1 MIKGVISIVI
11 IGFAIM
17 GRSIVN
23 AEEIANCDQ
32 EQIAESQVI
41 RHPKIDTMKNVV
53 ELTEDSEENMNGSN
67 NGDLALANQVNS
79 DSNIFNTEEWSTAK
93 IEDTNSIEWSSAK
106 NEDTNLT
113 EWSSAK
119 NEDTNSTEWSTEKI
133 EDTASTNLLETL
145 EVEPYLNSGELETT
159 TETNNSFEH
168 SVTISFEVG
177 EGIRLNDAYIVV
189 REIITQGEVNI
200 SSGQEYE
207 MNNQKL
213 SIHFNGNDNTEIASQ
228 FNAKTSG
235 YNDGSVTGDRN
246 FFHKPVNKLSF
257 MIVGDIFIKATK
269 DNIQS
274 NLQFND
280 FIIGFEKDYNKL
292 WFGQT
297 TGQHTKNSD
306 EINSLLMIG
315 NNDQNNQVF
324 ASFETNDAQQTIN
337 LNNYTVIKEP
347 VDYSPKVDN
356 ILQKLKELP
365 TEGTLLTSKNYSGF
379 YDPTVNHIQG
389 HSVYTNHNGIIFDI
403 YTHSVKS
410 ADYAHIFVSNR
421 TTGQTIGFNTFGLN
435 QRHPG
440 GINIIG
446 DYLVVP
452 TEDNNKSTI
461 AMYDLRSLDVGELR
475 RVEDFQLNLS
485 HKAGSLALIDY
496 HQDGKDYYLMMVAHL
511 DGKNS
516 VYHVYRA
523 EKQNNIETAK
533 FEKVSEL
540 PFSKDFHG
548 NGLVKNRNKQNIY
561 IIG

>member
-1 MIKGVISIVI
+1 M
-11 IGFAIM
+11 
-17 GRSIVN
+17 
-23 AEEIANCDQ
+23 
-32 EQIAESQVI
+32 
-41 RHPKIDTMKNVV
+41 
-53 ELTEDSEENMNGSN
+53 
-67 NGDLALANQVNS
+67 
-79 DSNIFNTEEWSTAK
+79 
-93 IEDTNSIEWSSAK
+93 
-106 NEDTNLT
+106 
-113 EWSSAK
+113 
-119 NEDTNSTEWSTEKI
+119 
-133 EDTASTNLLETL
+133 
-145 EVEPYLNSGELETT
+145 
-159 TETNNSFEH
+159 
-168 SVTISFEVG
+168 
-177 EGIRLNDAYIVV
+177 
-189 REIITQGEVNI
+189 
-200 SSGQEYE
+200 
-207 MNNQKL
+207 
-213 SIHFNGNDNTEIASQ
+213 
-228 FNAKTSG
+228 
-235 YNDGSVTGDRN
+235 
-246 FFHKPVNKLSF
+246 
-257 MIVGDIFIKATK
+257 
-269 DNIQS
+269 
-274 NLQFND
+274 
-280 FIIGFEKDYNKL
+280 
-292 WFGQT
+292 
-297 TGQHTKNSD
+297 
-306 EINSLLMIG
+306 
-315 NNDQNNQVF
+315 
-324 ASFETNDAQQTIN
+324 
-337 LNNYTVIKEP
+337 IKEP

-540 PFSKDFHG
+540 PFSKDFQG
-548 NGLVKNRNKQNIY
+548 FGLVKDRNNQNIY
-561 IIG
+561 FIGLYSENNFLTFKDMIYTYTLNTKDWTFGNLVFSKHVKSHGGDLGVLGVHYRYGAGVYINPNGELIISATERNVSLDRKLATNQWTN